1 MHPTNQILTT
11 YRLEQSEYDKSD
23 IRTTT
28 GSTPVGAI
36 DGLQIDW
43 AFMVE

>member
-1 MHPTNQILTT
+1 VHPTNQILTI
-11 YRLEQSEYDKSD
+11 YRLEQGEYGKSD